1 LKFLGHW
8 VGEIHQP
15 LHVSFED
22 DRGGNGIL
30 VTGICGTNLHAAWDT
45 CLVLTE
51 VGEDVGEATT
61 ELMLPYRMVKK
72 PNRSTGYHAGRFLLQ
87 DGLVPRTGESNM
99 SSTLSRRHIVQL
111 ALGATAALGQPAS
124 AHHGWSWAE
133 EEQSTLTGTIVS
145 VSMAPPHP
153 QLNVKAADGVVW
165 LIDLSNPNQ
174 TERSGFTAASAKP
187 GDAVVVL
194 GNRDKDKSKMHMKAV
209 RITVA
214 GKQYDMYPERIRTN

>member
-1 LKFLGHW
+1 
-8 VGEIHQP
+8 
-15 LHVSFED
+15 
-22 DRGGNGIL
+22 
-30 VTGICGTNLHAAWDT
+30 
-45 CLVLTE
+45 
-51 VGEDVGEATT
+51 
-61 ELMLPYRMVKK
+61 
-72 PNRSTGYHAGRFLLQ
+72 
-87 DGLVPRTGESNM
+87 M

-111 ALGATAALGQPAS
+111 ALGATAALGRPAS

-133 EEQSTLTGTIVS
+133 EEQSTLTGTI
-145 VSMAPPHP
+145 
-153 QLNVKAADGVVW
+153 W
-165 LIDLSNPNQ
+165 LIDLGNPNQ